1 MWFNGFF
8 GCINP
13 FEFCK
18 GMTKSKQAK
27 FRNSQELQN
36 QLMRWVNIALNL
48 YEYDGVPDSVDIRML
63 EMSFLL
69 RGAGMI
75 AEIQGN
81 LFSLICAPG
90 GNYNLYGNPL
100 TAYGYGLNGFNE
112 EFKLWVPGSDVPL
125 TRKGVQKQESKSF
138 NAVMGF
144 DNKARFPYINYIAT
158 EAMRLADIKRAEDVI
173 RSNLKRPAIIAVE
186 ESQVSSV
193 QTAIRSKDSNEEA
206 IVIGLSGF
214 SPDSAKVW
222 DLKTDPTLL
231 SAFADAYERE
241 ENILRDIFGLNSLPN
256 QDKKER
262 LITNEA
268 DANNQATQ
276 SSADIRLNAR
286 EEFLEHVNEAFGIN
300 MSVRLRVEPLEE
312 GGEDDV
318 DDVPGMAGEESNGDE
333 NDRA

>member
-18 GMTKSKQAK
+18 GMSKAKQAK
-27 FRNSQELQN
+27 FKNSQELQN

-81 LFSLICAPG
+81 LFSLLCAPG

-100 TAYGYGLNGFNE
+100 TAYGYGLNGFNK
-112 EFKLWVPGSDVPL
+112 EFKLWVPGSDAPL
-125 TRKGVQKQESKSF
+125 TRDGVQRKESKTF
-138 NAVMGF
+138 DAVMGF
-144 DNKARFPYINYIAT
+144 DNLARFPYINYIAT
-158 EAMRLADIKRAEDVI
+158 EALRLSDIKRAEDVI
-173 RSNLKRPAIIAVE
+173 RTNLKRPAIIAVE

-193 QTAIRSKDSNEEA
+193 QTAIKSKDSNEEA
-206 IVIGLSGF
+206 IVIGLNGF

-268 DANNQATQ
+268 NANNQATQ

-300 MSVRLRVEPLEE
+300 MTVRLRVEPLDE
-312 GGEDDV
+312 GGEEYV
-318 DDVPGMAGEESNGDE
+318 DDVSGMVREEPDSNGG
-333 NDRA
+333 NRA

>member
-13 FEFCK
+13 FEMCK
-18 GMTKSKQAK
+18 GMSKAKQARFK
-27 FRNSQELQN
+27 NSQELQN

-48 YEYDGVPDSVDIRML
+48 YEYEGLPDSVDVRMI

-69 RGAGMI
+69 RGAAMI
-75 AEIQGN
+75 AEIEGN
-81 LFSLICAPG
+81 LFSLLCAPG

-100 TAYGYGLNGFNE
+100 TAYGYGLNGFNR
-112 EFKLWVPGSDVPL
+112 EFKLWVPGSDAPL
-125 TRKGVQKQESKSF
+125 TRDGVQKREGKGF

-144 DNKARFPYINYIAT
+144 DNKARFPYINYIT
-158 EAMRLADIKRAEDVI
+158 TTAMRIADIKRAEDVI
-173 RSNLKRPAIIAVE
+173 RTNLKRPAIIAVE

-193 QTAIRSKDSNEEA
+193 QTAIKSKDSNEEA
-206 IVIGLSGF
+206 IVIGMHGF

-241 ENILRDIFGLNSLPN
+241 ENIMREVFGLNSLPN

-276 SSADIRLNAR
+276 SNADIRLLAR
-286 EEFLEHVNEAFGIN
+286 KEFIEHVNEAFGLDC
-300 MSVRLRVEPLEE
+300 SVRLRVEPLEGSE
-312 GGEDDV
+312 NNADDLS
-318 DDVPGMAGEESNGDE
+318 GMDREESERVGD
-333 NDRA
+333 DGTR